1 MTYTESG
8 ECLVRCQRCGE
19 QLAIGNYFSAI
30 KTKYC
35 KRCAADVK
43 RMQIAGY
50 MREKRAK
57 AAERRRLEHERAKLL
72 ADENAALREEVRNL
86 KARLAVM
93 K

>member
-1 MTYTESG
+1 MVYSESG

-19 QLAIGNYFSAI
+19 QLKIGNYYSAI

-35 KRCAADVK
+35 KQCAADTK

-57 AAERRRLEHERAKLL
+57 AAERRKLERERAKLI
-72 ADENAALREEVRNL
+72 ADENAVLREEIREL
-86 KARLAVM
+86 KARLAV
-93 K
+93 KK